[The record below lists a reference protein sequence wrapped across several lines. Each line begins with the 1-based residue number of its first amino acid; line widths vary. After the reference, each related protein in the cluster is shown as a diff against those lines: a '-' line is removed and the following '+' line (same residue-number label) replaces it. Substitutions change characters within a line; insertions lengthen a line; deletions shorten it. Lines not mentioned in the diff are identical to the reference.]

1 MRTPERLVVV
11 VYDIRCSKRWR
22 LVHRMMRGQGE
33 WIQLSVFQCLLDP
46 RRKAALVD
54 RIRGVIDPNEDHV
67 LFFDL
72 GPAHAASAQVVSLGL
87 AYSVLKREVMV
98 L

>member
-1 MRTPERLVVV
+1 MSTPERLVVV

-33 WIQLSVFQCLLDP
+33 WLQLSVFQCVLDT
-46 RRKAALVD
+46 RRKAQLVD
-54 RIRGVIDPNEDHV
+54 RVRSVIDPNEDHV
-67 LFFDL
+67 LFFDM
-72 GPAHAASAQVVSLGL
+72 GPAHTASAQVISLGL
-87 AYSVLKREVMV
+87 PYAVLEREVMV